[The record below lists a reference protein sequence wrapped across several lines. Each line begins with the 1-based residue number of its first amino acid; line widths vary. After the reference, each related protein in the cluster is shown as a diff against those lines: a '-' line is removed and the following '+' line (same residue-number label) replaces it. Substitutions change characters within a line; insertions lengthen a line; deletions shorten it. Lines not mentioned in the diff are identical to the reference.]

1 MLGNSKIEMTATT
14 PAMLKHFLKVQ
25 DKLSRS
31 KNTCIASLNNISWV
45 CLGINVFKINIE
57 REGEKKFVSVSQQL
71 WPGM

>member
-31 KNTCIASLNNISWV
+31 KNT
-45 CLGINVFKINIE
+45 
-57 REGEKKFVSVSQQL
+57 
-71 WPGM
+71 